1 MWKMFTVRQLRD
13 LLAYFPDNTA
23 VTMTDKEDEE
33 FMLEDFTASMAEH
46 PYLSFTIPGVVCRE

>member
-1 MWKMFTVRQLRD
+1 MFTVRQLRD